1 MYNNENNLL
10 LLILLR
16 NLGIVRGVTPDIF
29 DLFLGLRFL
38 QKEVKIVVDNVL
50 F

>member
-16 NLGIVRGVTPDIF
+16 NFEGVRGVTPYK
-29 DLFLGLRFL
+29 REE
-38 QKEVKIVVDNVL
+38 K
-50 F
+50 